1 MLCFT
6 VGLPSCSTPSVP
18 SSPSSPSSPSEVHS
32 DGPKKIISVP
42 DTSGKAEAG
51 KKQEVES
58 LKEKLKTLQENNEN
72 LQVELQAEQTKN
84 AKLKSA
90 LEKKKQD
97 NDNLSEQVK
106 VLQKQIKDL
115 QEEGHILRYQILIA
129 VLSIAI
135 VFLVIVAWVCW
146 VRMSTQVI
154 HIEDHTKC
162 PFCGWEHDPEETVC
176 RHCNTKFPW
185 N

>member
-18 SSPSSPSSPSEVHS
+18 SSPSSSSEIQS
-32 DGPKKIISVP
+32 DGPTETVSVP
-42 DTSGKAEAG
+42 DMPGKAEAG
-51 KKQEVES
+51 ENQQDVES

-72 LQVELQAEQTKN
+72 LQVKLQEEQTKN
-84 AKLKSA
+84 KELKSD
-90 LEKKKQD
+90 LEKKKQEK
-97 NDNLSEQVK
+97 DNLSEQVEA
-106 VLQKQIKDL
+106 LQKQIKVL